1 MYQLCYTTEP
11 HKPSPWVD
19 LENFL
24 GGASETVGIKVSHL
38 NVLLE
43 LQLRTSLVISQVP
56 V

>member
-1 MYQLCYTTEP
+1 MIM
-11 HKPSPWVD
+11 
-19 LENFL
+19 
-24 GGASETVGIKVSHL
+24 GGSRKIFGGGGGQPNIVRIKVAQL